1 MVPEKSL
8 PEDRLQQLRAFAA
21 VGAVV
26 GLGAA
31 ADLGPERGC
40 VEGLVVKGLREAVS
54 TKSPKRHGIRDIHK
68 YRGILKGD
76 KPLTDKERDMMRFKY
91 LTEKYA

>member
-1 MVPEKSL
+1 MTNDARFSIRL
-8 PEDRLQQLRAFAA
+8 PQDALDFGHAYAA
-21 VGAVV
+21 QSNTTLSELF
-26 GLGAA
+26 LGY
-31 ADLGPERGC
+31 LNR
-40 VEGLVVKGLREAVS
+40 LREAVS